1 MMNYKELKKQ
11 MAESLASLYIFYGEE
26 VFLENYMTERLVGQ
40 AVDSDF
46 AEFNHLILTGE
57 TLSPDAVSDF
67 FEAYPVMSERKLLQ
81 IKDASLFSAKG
92 GDKEPYQRLLSDI
105 PDYVTVLIS
114 EDNPD
119 KRSSL
124 YKALSKIG
132 VVCEFTPLDRP
143 ELKAHVTKKLS
154 AEKKDIS
161 AADLEYLLDLT
172 GSDLTNIRLELDK
185 LIAFSGL
192 REKITRADIDKN
204 ISKPLLSKIYDISE
218 AVLSKNGEYAFK
230 IISDLEKNNESAL
243 RILSVLASYFSDLY
257 RAYVLSRENMSYPE
271 MVAAMNLPPQRK
283 FVADKMFKRVKNVN
297 PDFLRECISDC
308 TKAESDVKNGVLTEW
323 RALEVLVLKF
333 LNA

>member
-11 MAESLASLYIFYGEE
+11 MTDALSSLYIFYGEE
-26 VFLENYMTERLVGQ
+26 VYLESYMTERLINQ

-57 TLSPDAVSDF
+57 TISPDAVSDF

-92 GDKEPYQRLLSDI
+92 GDKEPYLKLLTDI

-124 YKALSKIG
+124 YKALSKKG
-132 VVCEFTPLDRP
+132 VVCEFSYLDRP
-143 ELKAHVTKKLS
+143 ELKSHITKKLS

-161 AADLEYLLDLT
+161 SADLEYLLDLT
-172 GSDLTNIRLELDK
+172 GPDLTNIRLELDK
-185 LIAFSGL
+185 LIAFTHS
-192 REKITRADIDKN
+192 RDKITKADIDKN
-204 ISKPLLSKIYDISE
+204 IQTPLLSKIYDISE
-218 AVLSKNGEYAFK
+218 AVLSKNGDYALK
-230 IISDLEKNNESAL
+230 LISDLKKNNESAL

-257 RAYVLSRENMSYPE
+257 RAYVLSKENLSYPE

-283 FVADKMFKRVKNVN
+283 FVADKMFKRVKNIN
-297 PDFLRECISDC
+297 PDFLRECIKDC
-308 TKAESDVKNGVLTEW
+308 TKAESDVKNGVITEW
-323 RALEVLVLKF
+323 RALEVLILKF
-333 LNA
+333 LN

>member
-26 VFLENYMTERLVGQ
+26 VFLENYMTDRLIKQ
-40 AVDSDF
+40 AVDPDF

-57 TLSPDAVSDF
+57 TLTPDAISDF

-92 GDKEPYQRLLSDI
+92 GDKEPYQNLFSGI

-124 YKALSKIG
+124 YKALSKTGI
-132 VVCEFTPLDRP
+132 VCEFTPLDRP
-143 ELKAHVTKKLS
+143 ELKSHVAKKLS
-154 AEKKDIS
+154 SEKKDIS
-161 AADLEYLLDLT
+161 AADLEYFLDLT
-172 GSDLTNIRLELDK
+172 GPDLTNIRLELDK
-185 LIAFSGL
+185 LIAFSGS

-230 IISDLEKNNESAL
+230 IIADLEKNNESAL

-283 FVADKMFKRVKNVN
+283 FVADKMLKRAKNVN
-297 PDFLRECISDC
+297 PDFLRQCIKDC
-308 TKAESDVKNGVLTEW
+308 TVAESDVKNGVMTDW